1 MKPIKAT
8 IQDTDALIEL
18 GRASVQIVHDLK
30 NQVNGLKLYAT
41 FLRRRLEKAERPPD
55 ELETIEKMMAGLD
68 RAVSDM
74 NTLVRFGRP
83 FELQRQP
90 GLDLKQLLASAT
102 DGDAFDAQD
111 GAYLGE
117 FDPAT
122 LSDALKNI
130 HAGARLHAADGGLKS
145 INLRREESAGA
156 TTTHALLEW
165 RGLKDAGDANLLDAF
180 NSGTG
185 LRLALAAKIIKAHG
199 GTVEQE
205 TNTLRVRLP
214 LTS

>member
-83 FELQRQP
+83 LELQRQP
-90 GLDLKQLLASAT
+90 GLDLTQLLAAAAE
-102 DGDAFDAQD
+102 GDALDAQD
-111 GAYLGE
+111 GVYSGE
-117 FDPAT
+117 FDPAM
-122 LSDALKNI
+122 LSDALKVI
-130 HAGARLHAADGGLKS
+130 HACARSHAADGGLKG
-145 INLRREESAGA
+145 INLRREETAGA
-156 TTTHALLEW
+156 PSLLALVEW
-165 RGLKDAGDANLLDAF
+165 HGLKETGDANLFDAF
-180 NSGTG
+180 NGGTG

-199 GTVEQE
+199 GTVEHE
-205 TNTLRVRLP
+205 TETIRVRLP
-214 LTS
+214 LSS